1 MGSRLRGNDEP
12 RNTHPMK
19 LLVIGAGGREH
30 ALAWKLAQSP
40 RVSEVLVAP
49 GNGGTATEDK
59 CRNVDIKAT
68 DIDAL
73 LALVMREGIA
83 LTVVG
88 PEQPLVA
95 GVVDAFRARGHRIF
109 GPTAAAAQLE
119 GSKAFAKDFLARHG
133 IPTAYYAV
141 HTQLDAALAY
151 IREKGAPIVI
161 KADGLAAGKGVIV
174 AMTLVEAEAAVRDM
188 LEGNAFGDAGARV
201 VIEEFLEGEE
211 ASFISMVDGTHA
223 LPMATSQ
230 DHKRVGDGD
239 TGPNTGGMG
248 AYSPAPVVTPEVH
261 ARVMREVVM
270 PTVRGMAS
278 DGVPFTGFLYAGL
291 MIDAG
296 GAPKVIEFNVRF
308 GDPETQP
315 VMLRLQSD
323 LVELVEAAIDARL
336 DSVDAQWDP
345 RPSLGVVMAAEGY
358 PNTPRTGDA
367 INTLD
372 APDLPGTKVFHAGTR
387 LEGEHPVTTGGR
399 VLCVCALGDTVA
411 DAQAR
416 AYATVA
422 GISWPGEFHRHDIG
436 WRAIARERAA
446 AS

>member
-1 MGSRLRGNDEP
+1 
-12 RNTHPMK
+12 MK
-19 LLVIGAGGREH
+19 ILVIGSGGREH

-40 RVSEVLVAP
+40 RVSEVIVAP
-49 GNGGTATEDK
+49 GNAGSATEGK
-59 CRNVDIKAT
+59 CRNAAVKVN
-68 DIDAL
+68 DIDGL
-73 LALVMREGIA
+73 LKLAQDEAVG

-88 PEQPLVA
+88 PEVPLVL
-95 GVVDAFRARGHRIF
+95 GVVDRFRDAGLRIF

-141 HTQLDAALAY
+141 HTEVDAALAY
-151 IREKGAPIVI
+151 LHEKGAPIVI

-174 AMTLVEAEAAVRDM
+174 AMTMEEAEAAVHDM
-188 LEGNAFGDAGARV
+188 LSGNAFGDAGARV

-211 ASFISMVDGTHA
+211 ASFISMVDGRIA

-261 ARVMREVVM
+261 ARVMREVVE
-270 PTVRGMAS
+270 PTVAGMIA

-291 MIDAG
+291 MIDAD

-323 LVELVEAAIDARL
+323 LVDLVEAAIDGAL
-336 DSVDAQWDP
+336 AGVDAQWDP
-345 RPSLGVVMAAEGY
+345 RPSLGVVLAAKPY
-358 PNTPRTGDA
+358 PETPITGDVISGLNDVPA
-367 INTLD
+367 S
-372 APDLPGTKVFHAGTR
+372 AKVFHAGTA
-387 LEGEHPVTTGGR
+387 LDADGNVVSAGGR
-399 VLCVCALGDTVA
+399 VLCVAALGDSVG
-411 DAQAR
+411 DAQKH
-416 AYATVA
+416 AYAGVA
-422 GISWPGEFHRHDIG
+422 RIHWANEFHRNDIG
-436 WRAIARERAA
+436 WRAIAREQQ
-446 AS
+446 